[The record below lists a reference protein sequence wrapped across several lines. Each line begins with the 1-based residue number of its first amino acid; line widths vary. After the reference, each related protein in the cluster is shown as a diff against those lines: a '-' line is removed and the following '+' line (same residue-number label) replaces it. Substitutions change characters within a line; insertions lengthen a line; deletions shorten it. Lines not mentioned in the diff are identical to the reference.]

1 MPATIAALLVGSILR
16 LQFFWTM
23 PEEWWGLDTMIPPI
37 VSLIVFVGVAY
48 GTQHKYPGKARHDVR
63 DYVPPEEDV
72 ISGEDLKHFGDGTQA
87 MGGGQSD
94 SDSPDNSDNSDL
106 AAYEKDYLERLKK

>member
-1 MPATIAALLVGSILR
+1 
-16 LQFFWTM
+16 M

-87 MGGGQSD
+87 MGGGCLLYT
-94 SDSPDNSDNSDL
+94 SPSPRD
-106 AAYEKDYLERLKK
+106 